1 MRHLPNRANPHHPPQ
16 TRPAGR
22 RPPRGHRPGLA
33 GRVPPLAPPVERG
46 IAWLTAHGNR
56 RVPYRG
62 VARNDSWLHHRAAA
76 PNLRRLVNL
85 GLTRTSD
92 NSWIPTTAA
101 AEQDFP

>member
-1 MRHLPNRANPHHPPQ
+1 M
-16 TRPAGR
+16 
-22 RPPRGHRPGLA
+22 
-33 GRVPPLAPPVERG
+33 
-46 IAWLTAHGNR
+46 
-56 RVPYRG
+56 PYRG